1 MVDKQHEPEHAPH
14 DAPSDSPAAPAHDD
28 GHDGGHS
35 GGHDP
40 FDAGHLIGHVK
51 DATYFD
57 VPRLLSK
64 DGKIHIPQVRDV
76 SEPIVEVKTGFAPI
90 DDMVEPLDM
99 KVTKFMVLEVIGA
112 IVVAII
118 FLRLAKLVRSGSK
131 PVGKFWNFFEAMLL
145 FLRDDVARPAIGKH
159 DADRFLPFLWT
170 VFFFVLS
177 CNLLGMVPWAG
188 SPTGALATTGML
200 AMITFGAVF
209 LAGSKKMGV
218 VGFWKN
224 QVPHMELPFLIALV
238 LIPGIFVIEVAGL
251 FIKHFVL
258 AVRLLANMMAGHLV
272 LGVVIAF
279 IAASS
284 ASYACIV
291 VIPASVLGA
300 TALSCLELFVAF
312 LQAYIFAFLSALF
325 IGMAVHSH

>member
-14 DAPSDSPAAPAHDD
+14 DAPADSPAAPAH
-28 GHDGGHS
+28 G

-40 FDAGHLIGHVK
+40 FGASHLIGHVK

-57 VPRLLSK
+57 VPRLFSSNGS
-64 DGKIHIPQVRDV
+64 GKIHIPQLRK
-76 SEPIVEVKTGFAPI
+76 STEPIVQIKTGFGPVDEMI
-90 DDMVEPLDM
+90 EPLDM
-99 KVTKFMVLEVIGA
+99 KVTKFMVLEVVGA
-112 IVVAII
+112 ILIAII

-170 VFFFVLS
+170 IFFFVLG

-200 AMITFGAVF
+200 ALITFGAVL

-218 VGFWKN
+218 LGFWKN
-224 QVPHMELPFLIALV
+224 QVPHMELPRVLAIGLVPMIFLIEV
-238 LIPGIFVIEVAGL
+238 LGL

-279 IAASS
+279 IAASA

-312 LQAYIFAFLSALF
+312 LQAYIFTFLTALF